1 MRRIRKLST
10 IAMIALLPMTI
21 YYLYD
26 GLSWNLELSFLDP
39 YRWVRNDRWVD
50 PSAEIAMRTRIVF
63 FIIWLI
69 PTVAG
74 TISYL
79 FAFSMLILLRR
90 GVVFDQR
97 IAGRLTWMGAL
108 TSFSG
113 FSAVFAGSVSPMIR
127 SWHNADGPLPLRLWL
142 DTGNIGFGFCG
153 LAFIFLGLVMRE
165 AIRIARE
172 NEEFV

>member
-1 MRRIRKLST
+1 MQRIRSLST

-26 GLSWNLELSFLDP
+26 GLLWNLELSFLDP
-39 YRWVRNDRWVD
+39 DRWVHNDSWVD
-50 PSAEIAMRTRIVF
+50 PSAQIAMRTRIVF
-63 FIIWLI
+63 FFMWLV

-79 FAFSMLILLRR
+79 IALSMLILLRR
-90 GVVFDQR
+90 GIVFDQR
-97 IAGRLTWMGAL
+97 IAHRLTWMGVL

-113 FSAVFAGSVSPMIR
+113 FSAIFAGSVSPMIR
-127 SWHNADGPLPLRLWL
+127 SWLNADGPLPLRLWL

-165 AIRIARE
+165 AIRIAQE
-172 NEEFV
+172 NEEFI